1 MSTLRP
7 GCAGDEP
14 LLWGT
19 RIMIKEAQ
27 GQRPGPLFRRLRS
40 TVAQF
45 STSVALLG
53 DGRFRFAA
61 ADQNRIGFNAV
72 ARRPNTIQ
80 QDGGFHRRIRGSP
93 PEASLSSER
102 LLCTNEPMNAP
113 SVSFVKSRNPLTPSM
128 ARAEKKIVRLA
139 VASGKP
145 VKPNLTAAPV
155 VPERLLNLTY

>member
-1 MSTLRP
+1 MR
-7 GCAGDEP
+7 GDEP

-27 GQRPGPLFRRLRS
+27 GQRTGPHFRRLRS
-40 TVAQF
+40 AAAQF
-45 STSVALLG
+45 GTSIALVG
-53 DGRFRFAA
+53 VGRFRIA

-80 QDGGFHRRIRGSP
+80 QDDGFHRRVRGSP
-93 PEASLSSER
+93 PEASLSSDR
-102 LLCTNEPMNAP
+102 FLCTNEPMNAP
-113 SVSFVKSRNPLTPSM
+113 SVSFVKSRNPLIPSM
-128 ARAEKKIVRLA
+128 ARAEKKIIRLA

-145 VKPNLTAAPV
+145 VKPNLVAAPV